1 MNRILIATAALL
13 APVLSAAQGAPF
25 CVVPSYGGA
34 PQCTYYS
41 ADQCRS
47 SAATMNG
54 MCVASASL
62 PRSQA
67 DTPRPS
73 AFQSF
78 LAGQEAG
85 QRARAARQREA
96 DSVRPTVFMCTDAA
110 GRAYLS
116 WTAQPGCVV
125 VPVAD

>member
-1 MNRILIATAALL
+1 MKRALIAVAALL
-13 APVLSAAQGAPF
+13 APALSAAQGAPF

-67 DTPRPS
+67 DAPRPN

-85 QRARAARQREA
+85 QRARAARQRDA
-96 DSVRPTVFMCTDAA
+96 DSARPTVFMCTDA
-110 GRAYLS
+110 GGGAYLS
-116 WTAQPGCVV
+116 WTARTGCVV
-125 VPVAD
+125 VSVAE